1 MLCAWHTGRAQSSC
15 KATSQPSL
23 EPGTIPHPQTAS
35 ALGKASASSRVSRPL
50 TPVFLTYGGAQL
62 TTPCLARGLGSPPWV
77 AGTCTQGGDPRP
89 LLQGQSRQGCVH
101 HVQYDSRP
109 SLSWQQTVREQGPEN
124 SSHLRE
130 ASADECQQP
139 SMLPLMGRIL
149 LPRPQPPDSRALP
162 PPSVSDTRPHP
173 GHTVLMLSW
182 KSAPVPCSH
191 DLQSRTECTIHVS
204 GGHAVLSHE
213 EGRVRTMRHGGQE
226 GSSHKQGLGSR
237 KLYSSDGAATS
248 PGPPCLRLRLR

>member
-1 MLCAWHTGRAQSSC
+1 MEGHN
-15 KATSQPSL
+15 SQPL
-23 EPGTIPHPQTAS
+23 AWPGAW
-35 ALGKASASSRVSRPL
+35 GPL
-50 TPVFLTYGGAQL
+50 PGY
-62 TTPCLARGLGSPPWV
+62 RS
-77 AGTCTQGGDPRP
+77 

-139 SMLPLMGRIL
+139 SMLPLMGCIL

-162 PPSVSDTRPHP
+162 PPSVSDTQPHP

-182 KSAPVPCSH
+182 KPAPVPCSH

-248 PGPPCLRLRLR
+248 PGPHMPPLAAEMNLPDAPVQPSSDFMIYSRNYTQVLQNHFMGNR